1 MTVPPPGPC
10 ERKIL
15 HVDMDAFFAAVEQ
28 RDHPELRGR
37 PLVVGGDP
45 RSRGVVATCSY
56 EARAYGIRSAM
67 PAAHAA
73 RLCPGAVFIRPR
85 FAAYR
90 EASEQVMQI
99 LRAVSPMVEPLALD
113 EAYIDVTEQA
123 AAQGGAVR
131 LARRVRKAIHDAIG
145 LTASAG
151 VSYNK
156 LFAKYASD
164 LNKPDGLHWV
174 LPSEGPDLAKRMRV
188 EQFFGIGT
196 VTRAKL
202 NRLGIHTGSDLLQAD
217 SNWLAG
223 HLGPARARQLQR
235 MSAGIDP
242 RAVVPERPRKSS
254 GAETTF
260 AEDLN
265 NRGAMLHA
273 LDALVER
280 VAGQLRTAG
289 VCASTLTL
297 KVRFS
302 DFRLCT
308 RSQTPGCALDSADK
322 LRALLPALLERAGV
336 GTSGTVPAVRLLGV
350 TAGGLTPQTS
360 IPQLPLWAAEP

>member
-1 MTVPPPGPC
+1 MTDPGRGPF

-28 RDHPELRGR
+28 RDHPELRCR

-45 RSRGVVATCSY
+45 HSRGVVATCSY

-67 PAAHAA
+67 PAAQAA
-73 RLCPGAVFIRPR
+73 RLCPSAIFIRPR

-90 EASEQVMQI
+90 HASEQVMQI
-99 LRAVSPMVEPLALD
+99 LRAVSPWVEPLALD

-131 LARRVRKAIHDAIG
+131 LAQRVRKAIHEATG
-145 LTASAG
+145 LMASAG

-188 EQFFGIGT
+188 EQFFGIGA

-202 NRLGIHTGSDLLQAD
+202 NRLGIHTGADLLQAD
-217 SNWLAG
+217 PSWLAG
-223 HLGPARARQLQR
+223 HLGAARAQQLQR
-235 MSAGIDP
+235 MSAGIDH
-242 RAVVPERPRKSS
+242 RAVVPQRPRKSS

-260 AEDLN
+260 AEDLHD
-265 NRGAMLHA
+265 RGAMLHA
-273 LDALVER
+273 LDGLAER
-280 VAGQLRTAG
+280 VAGQLQTAG
-289 VCASTLTL
+289 LCASTLTL

-308 RSQTPGCALDSADK
+308 RALTPGYALENADG
-322 LRALLPALLERAGV
+322 LRALLPGLLERAGI
-336 GTSGTVPAVRLLGV
+336 GTTGTVPAVRLLGV
-350 TAGGLTPQTS
+350 TAGGLTQRRS
-360 IPQLPLWAAEP
+360 IPQLPLWAADL